1 MAIAALFLSWILF
14 LSSFPNV
21 YSMSF
26 IAMDMRNPEK
36 CVMAY
41 YPEDTKLDVLYEIL
55 DPKKDKLSLGVK
67 IADSPLSQTKVSFRI
82 HPAPHSTMP
91 DTPENKMRQ
100 DLIQT
105 EGVVSYKGVGEG
117 KVHICVRIDEIPG
130 KKYIKPALIAFR
142 VKESGD
148 LALEDESTTA
158 AVLQSPEDVQAQSAA
173 KQHMSE
179 MERILNKMIRDAN
192 LLLKSADL
200 IKNDEAE
207 FHKQSV
213 EMNSACRWWPMMHI
227 IVLLV
232 MGFTQ
237 ANHVLQ
243 FFKGKHMI

>member
-1 MAIAALFLSWILF
+1 
-14 LSSFPNV
+14 
-21 YSMSF
+21 
-26 IAMDMRNPEK
+26 
-36 CVMAY
+36 
-41 YPEDTKLDVLYEIL
+41 
-55 DPKKDKLSLGVK
+55 
-67 IADSPLSQTKVSFRI
+67 
-82 HPAPHSTMP
+82 MP